1 MSGDANTGSGE
12 PAGGFSLSLDAR
24 NRLVLHRP
32 GMDDVID
39 VSARRGFPW
48 SKPGRFISL
57 RSSEGKEL
65 LLVDDL
71 DALPEQTRRLIEQHL
86 DRHTFIPRIER
97 VDELDTQ
104 HGYQLWRVQTDRG
117 PVEFR
122 VQEREDVRFLPDGRY
137 TVRDVDG
144 NLYELPRRDRLDE
157 ASRRRLEV
165 LI

>member
-1 MSGDANTGSGE
+1 MSGDATGQVE
-12 PAGGFSLSLDAR
+12 PTGTFSLSLDER
-24 NRLVLHRP
+24 HRLVLRRP
-32 GMDDVID
+32 GMDDVVD
-39 VSARRGFPW
+39 VRVRRAFPW
-48 SKPGRFISL
+48 SKPRHFLSI

-65 LLVDDL
+65 LLIDSL
-71 DALPEQTRRLIEQHL
+71 DAVPAETMRVIEQHL

-104 HGYQLWRVQTDRG
+104 HGYQLWKVQTDRG

-144 NLYELPRRDRLDE
+144 NLYELPRRDQLDE
-157 ASRRRLEV
+157 SSRRRLEV